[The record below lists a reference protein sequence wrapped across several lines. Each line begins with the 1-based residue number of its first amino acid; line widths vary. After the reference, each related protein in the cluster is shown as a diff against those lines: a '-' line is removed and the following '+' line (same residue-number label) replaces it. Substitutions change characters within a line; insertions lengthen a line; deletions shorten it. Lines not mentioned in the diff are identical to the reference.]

1 MPASFLRCDQ
11 FVPGLITS
19 LVAEGVDPTTLKQV
33 NRQLNMS
40 VSRSGRALVA
50 AQMQVPVD
58 RLPYPDQLQGEPG
71 ESFVKLSSALV
82 FGREHVLAAP
92 VHRQLQTL
100 ATAAGRT
107 ERLALRFA
115 PSLPPETD
123 ILDELV
129 HLPASVA
136 NLPRDQRA
144 AALAAYTRDRVW
156 GRVHA
161 ERPRARNW
169 VERVWLEKIETT
181 ADRKDTWRGDDQRHS
196 LDVYLHFGVVSA
208 ALFMSSMPK
217 VVAGSI
223 VGAYF
228 VSALALLEA
237 CAAFLIFALPDS
249 VSRLRFQLKYLNRT
263 DVNAQ
268 PRFFSRSDLEN
279 AWPELAN
286 PFQEQL
292 IDASF
297 ITVQFNFDAIRHLVL
312 QDSVRLH
319 TQGAQVSGLR
329 GNVRPFGVD
338 FPLVDVDLPPPPRV
352 LLDAYWKKLVVR
364 RHNAR
369 LRPYLPSE
377 HLMVALANRSGFGG
391 SPTWSSYAKAL
402 AQTHRRRDA
411 PLDYPG
417 AANLT

>member
-33 NRQLNMS
+33 SRQLNMS

-71 ESFVKLSSALV
+71 ESFAKLSSALA
-82 FGREHVLAAP
+82 FGMEHVLAAP
-92 VHRQLQTL
+92 VHRQLQSL

-107 ERLALRFA
+107 QRLALRFA
-115 PSLPPETD
+115 PSLPPRAN

-161 ERPRARNW
+161 ERPRPRNW

-181 ADRKDTWRGDDQRHS
+181 ANRKETWRGGSQPHS
-196 LDVYLHFGVVSA
+196 LDVYLHFGMVSA

-228 VSALALLEA
+228 ASALTLLEA
-237 CAAFLIFALPDS
+237 CAAFVIFALPDLM
-249 VSRLRFQLKYLNRT
+249 SRLWFELKHRNRA
-263 DVNAQ
+263 DKNSQ
-268 PRFFSRSDLEN
+268 GLLSRSDLEN
-279 AWPELAN
+279 IWPGLAN

-297 ITVQFNFDAIRHLVL
+297 ITVQFNFDLIRGLVF
-312 QDSVRLH
+312 QDSLRLH
-319 TQGAQVSGLR
+319 TQGAQVPGFR
-329 GNVRPFGVD
+329 NNVRPFNVNV
-338 FPLVDVDLPPPPRV
+338 PVLVDVDLPPPPRV

-377 HLMVALANRSGFGG
+377 RLMVALANRSGFGG